1 MSVNG
6 SLPGVSGLFCKSDD
20 SFLGADDSL
29 CGMGGSCRG
38 TDAPFEATGN
48 SFSST
53 DGSFQAADGSFPGA
67 DYPRSYKNGEF
78 SLKSQKLE
86 EKGSPRSLRR
96 TRKFGK
102 RYSNNCLLS
111 LTS

>member
-1 MSVNG
+1 
-6 SLPGVSGLFCKSDD
+6 
-20 SFLGADDSL
+20 
-29 CGMGGSCRG
+29 MGGSCRG
-38 TDAPFEATGN
+38 TDAPFPATGN

-53 DGSFQAADGSFPGA
+53 DDSFHGTDGSFPGA
-67 DYPRSYKNGEF
+67 DDPRSYKNGVF

-96 TRKFGK
+96 ARKFEK

-111 LTS
+111 

>member
-1 MSVNG
+1 
-6 SLPGVSGLFCKSDD
+6 
-20 SFLGADDSL
+20 
-29 CGMGGSCRG
+29 MGGSCRG
-38 TDAPFEATGN
+38 TDAPFPATGN

-53 DGSFQAADGSFPGA
+53 DDSFQATDGSFPGA
-67 DYPRSYKNGEF
+67 DDALLYENGVF

-102 RYSNNCLLS
+102 RCNNCLLS